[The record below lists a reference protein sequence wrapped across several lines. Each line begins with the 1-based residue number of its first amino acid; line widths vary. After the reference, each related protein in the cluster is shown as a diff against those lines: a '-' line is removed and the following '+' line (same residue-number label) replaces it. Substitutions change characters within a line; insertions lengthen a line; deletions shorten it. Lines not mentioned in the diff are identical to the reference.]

1 MPLSA
6 SFSILCN
13 ITESPAVAVSELVS
27 QAVKI
32 SKSYSFSFG
41 DGTGANQ
48 ADRMF
53 ADQRTLADGASET
66 LDCVGLLS
74 PFFGA
79 TAIAMVK
86 LKLCLIVAATTN
98 TTNLTVSRG
107 ASNGVLLF
115 TAVSSG
121 VAALKPGMPFLWAD
135 TSAAAVAVTTGTGDL
150 ITVTN
155 SAGAAAIYDV
165 FLLGASA

>member
-6 SFSILCN
+6 SFQVLVSAM
-13 ITESPAVAVSELVS
+13 ESPATGVSELVA
-27 QAVKI
+27 QAVRI
-32 SKSYSFSFG
+32 NKSYSVALG

-53 ADQRTLADGASET
+53 ADQRTLADGGNET
-66 LDCVGLLS
+66 LDCSGLLA

-79 TAIAMVK
+79 TALALVR
-86 LKLCLIVAATTN
+86 LKAFLFHSLPTN

-107 ASNGVLLF
+107 ATNGALLF

-121 VAALKPGMPFLWAD
+121 VAAIKPGAMFLWCD
-135 TSAAAVAVTTGTGDL
+135 PSATAVGVTAGTADL

-155 SAGAAAIYDV
+155 SAGAAATYDV
-165 FLLGASA
+165 YIIGSSA

>member
-6 SFSILCN
+6 SLQVLVN
-13 ITESPAVAVSELVS
+13 ANESPATGVSELVA

-32 SKSYSFSFG
+32 NKSYSITLG

-53 ADQRTLADGASET
+53 ADQRTVADGATET
-66 LDCVGLLS
+66 LDLSGLLA

-79 TAIAMVK
+79 APIAL
-86 LKLCLIVAATTN
+86 LKIKVLALFASPSN
-98 TTNLTVSRG
+98 TTNLTYSRAATLG
-107 ASNGVLLF
+107 SLVL

-121 VAALKPGMPFLWAD
+121 VAALKPGAFFVWCDP
-135 TSAAAVAVTTGTGDL
+135 SAAAVAVAAGTSDI
-150 ITVTN
+150 ITITN
-155 SAGAAAIYDV
+155 SAGAAATYDV
-165 FLLGASA
+165 YILGSSA